1 MACDDEGLSASGRLS
16 EVASL
21 LAWGILRV
29 SLPKVT
35 GLDQEEAEKPRNS
48 SVQPQDGLAVSSSS
62 SPDAS
67 VGSRA

>member
-21 LAWGILRV
+21 LARGILRV
-29 SLPKVT
+29 SLAKVT
-35 GLDQEEAEKPRNS
+35 GLEQGEAANPGNS
-48 SVQPQDGLAVSSSS
+48 TVQTQNGLAVSSSS